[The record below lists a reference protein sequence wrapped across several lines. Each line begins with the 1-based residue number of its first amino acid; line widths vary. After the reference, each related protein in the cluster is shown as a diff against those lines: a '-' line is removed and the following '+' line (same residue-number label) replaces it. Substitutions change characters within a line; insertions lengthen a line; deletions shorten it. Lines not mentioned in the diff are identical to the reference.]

1 MRCSLQEFV
10 ALVFRLRFNR
20 QQKNVRKMVQ
30 LQVSYSKV
38 HLQLLR
44 AEATVQTQG
53 RFNRKVKKEYDFKSF
68 EWFDFMVG
76 LTACHVL
83 TRGFESP
90 NRSQGT
96 IL

>member
-1 MRCSLQEFV
+1 
-10 ALVFRLRFNR
+10 
-20 QQKNVRKMVQ
+20 MVQ

-68 EWFDFMVG
+68 E
-76 LTACHVL
+76 
-83 TRGFESP
+83 
-90 NRSQGT
+90 
-96 IL
+96 